1 MTQQVQYV
9 VDLKGAQEAQREL
22 DRLNTAFD
30 KNTSAAMAMD
40 KSIANMERDIKDLN
54 AAIAA
59 GGPNVVQYK
68 RALKDLQQV
77 AAQGAAGT
85 RNMGQAALEASRGLE
100 DLQYGI
106 GGVVNNIPSLV
117 MAFGGGAGLT
127 AAISLGAV
135 AINQLVKH
143 SGDLINQFGEAGRQ
157 AKAFTGNV
165 KDMGEGFRV
174 HLNTSLEKTKDLLND
189 AKIELRDF
197 GKVAR
202 EIRITEA
209 SLEVDAQQSRLR
221 RAEVFA
227 VQQRERAAQLRADF
241 KTRIMTEGKGEWMMS
256 AMSQFLEA
264 DAIAVQLEKRAKA
277 LIPAIENQKKELFEI
292 QNINDA
298 LKVKEENKKAED
310 EAEKERAR
318 AQKKSIKER
327 IHDEEELTRIL
338 MDREAK
344 FHGMF
349 SQPKVQAGIQKQ
361 AEDEAEKEIR
371 ILMDRDQHISDLASA
386 AYKKEEAERLK
397 IQKEAAKLRETEHKK
412 TLKAMANAEKQ
423 FSDYQLATG
432 QMLANQLMSVSADYL
447 DMKLRGEKDAE
458 MKSVAAF
465 LSATGKQLIA
475 SGINGVFQGLILSA
489 NPLAPGSG
497 AGMVAMGAA
506 AIAAGAGMS
515 GAGSA
520 VSAAIPSETGKSGS
534 PGSRDPGA
542 SPRRDTGG
550 GGGGG
555 PVVLNLTYGAAGPL
569 PEDTARLIS
578 RELRTGAKRA
588 GR

>member
-22 DRLNTAFD
+22 DRLGKSMDNGAASAVKLGTQLERVEAHTA
-30 KNTSAAMAMD
+30 
-40 KSIANMERDIKDLN
+40 R
-54 AAIAA
+54 AA
-59 GGPNVVQYK
+59 G
-68 RALKDLQQV
+68 
-77 AAQGAAGT
+77 GT

-338 MDREAK
+338 MDREEK

-465 LSATGKQLIA
+465 LSATGKQLIE

>member
-1 MTQQVQYV
+1 
-9 VDLKGAQEAQREL
+9 
-22 DRLNTAFD
+22 
-30 KNTSAAMAMD
+30 
-40 KSIANMERDIKDLN
+40 
-54 AAIAA
+54 
-59 GGPNVVQYK
+59 
-68 RALKDLQQV
+68 
-77 AAQGAAGT
+77 
-85 RNMGQAALEASRGLE
+85 
-100 DLQYGI
+100 
-106 GGVVNNIPSLV
+106 
-117 MAFGGGAGLT
+117 
-127 AAISLGAV
+127 
-135 AINQLVKH
+135 
-143 SGDLINQFGEAGRQ
+143 
-157 AKAFTGNV
+157 
-165 KDMGEGFRV
+165 
-174 HLNTSLEKTKDLLND
+174 
-189 AKIELRDF
+189 
-197 GKVAR
+197 
-202 EIRITEA
+202 
-209 SLEVDAQQSRLR
+209 
-221 RAEVFA
+221 
-227 VQQRERAAQLRADF
+227 
-241 KTRIMTEGKGEWMMS
+241 
-256 AMSQFLEA
+256 
-264 DAIAVQLEKRAKA
+264 
-277 LIPAIENQKKELFEI
+277 
-292 QNINDA
+292 
-298 LKVKEENKKAED
+298 
-310 EAEKERAR
+310 
-318 AQKKSIKER
+318 
-327 IHDEEELTRIL
+327 
-338 MDREAK
+338 
-344 FHGMF
+344 
-349 SQPKVQAGIQKQ
+349 VQAGIQKQ